1 MTRQPFN
8 PQLRAARFLPR
19 TIISARTLP
28 TLRLLTKLTRSAR
41 RPDAQVVSVD
51 ADVSVHVF
59 RPASARPRTPALLWI
74 HGGGMVLGD
83 AAQDGGFCRRI
94 ADQLNIV
101 VVSVEYRLAPEHP
114 FPTPLEDCYTALQ
127 WLARQPDIDPARIAV
142 GGASA
147 GAGLAAALALL
158 ARERGE
164 VHPVLQLLSYP
175 MLDDRT
181 TTRTDIDPRRLR
193 IWSPGSNRFGWRA
206 YLGATASDGN
216 VHPLAAPARYDDLSG
231 LPPAWIGVGTNDL
244 FHDEDVTYARRL
256 QQAGV
261 ASTLHVVP
269 GAYHNF
275 DSIEAKTAVSQAFL
289 QAQPPHWTKHST
301 RLNGRT
307 RQLSR
312 PRLPR
317 AAERTHDGARQAGQP
332 GEVPRTADR
341 PAPLGPAGARRVVV
355 GRRPG
360 AHRPRRQ
367 RPAGAAPANATE
379 LARLLPGATVTVC
392 DDHRPLPTSIQAGTA
407 PESRQSVSPRI
418 FLKVAAS
425 TRR

>member
-1 MTRQPFN
+1 MTELPFN
-8 PQLRAARFLPR
+8 PELRAARFLPR
-19 TIISARTLP
+19 TIITARTLRA
-28 TLRLLTKLTRSAR
+28 LRVLTKLTGITR

-83 AAQDGGFCRRI
+83 AAQDSGFCRLV

-114 FPTPLEDCYTALQ
+114 FPAPLEDCYTALQ
-127 WLARQPDIDPARIAV
+127 WLARQPDIDPARIAI

-147 GAGLAAALALL
+147 GGGLAAALALL
-158 ARERGE
+158 AKESGE
-164 VHPVLQLLSYP
+164 IRPVLQLLSYP

-193 IWSPGSNRFGWRA
+193 LWSPASNRFGWRS
-206 YLGATASDGN
+206 YLGPATADRN
-216 VHPLAAPARYDDLSG
+216 VPPLAAPARYNDLSG

-261 ASTLHVVP
+261 ATTLHVVP

-275 DSIEAKTAVSQAFL
+275 DSIEAKAAISRAFVKAQMTALDEA
-289 QAQPPHWTKHST
+289 
-301 RLNGRT
+301 
-307 RQLSR
+307 
-312 PRLPR
+312 
-317 AAERTHDGARQAGQP
+317 
-332 GEVPRTADR
+332 
-341 PAPLGPAGARRVVV
+341 
-355 GRRPG
+355 
-360 AHRPRRQ
+360 
-367 RPAGAAPANATE
+367 
-379 LARLLPGATVTVC
+379 LA
-392 DDHRPLPTSIQAGTA
+392 
-407 PESRQSVSPRI
+407 
-418 FLKVAAS
+418 
-425 TRR
+425 